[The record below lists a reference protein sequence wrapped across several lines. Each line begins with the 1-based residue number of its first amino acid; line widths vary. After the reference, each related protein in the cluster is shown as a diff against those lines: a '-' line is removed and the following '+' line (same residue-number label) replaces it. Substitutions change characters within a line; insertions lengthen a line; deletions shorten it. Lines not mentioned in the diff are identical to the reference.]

1 MSVRRRSILSKKKYE
16 DSDRRWDILGNE
28 DSGYTICMKEITLC
42 EEDDIDTEN
51 FVSEVLVG
59 AVLEHFLFKC
69 LILLVIISNAIII
82 SIQTSNPV
90 FTKKY
95 EIPFS
100 VCEHIILSAFTW
112 EILVKWFYGF
122 AVFWRNG
129 WNILDCVVTAAL
141 LLGPMIFPQGRSVF
155 KVMRVL
161 RVIRSVSNFASMRG
175 VARMMQV
182 IWQSIPD
189 LANIFLLL
197 IVIMLVFA
205 VFGVTLFSTAVPS
218 AFGDLTSS
226 LYTLFVCITQDGWM
240 DIYNRFKEVGQSQL
254 YGASVYFFIFLTIG
268 AFIFGNLFGAV
279 VTINLEMS
287 MTDMDEKSGEN
298 PLMILPE
305 ENTLQMD
312 TMVHVEKVVT
322 KTKMTK
328 RQKPWKGTF
337 VESLRM
343 ETFEELLLV
352 LSTMQTNMMEYK
364 SIRQKLDKI
373 VEEVHSLPFNREQ
386 ENAVIMRDQR
396 AAVLKNTILKD
407 DIAMGRTGDM
417 LSTLMTLEKAHVINS
432 GTDSPAMFQKGLRHE
447 AMRRMSV
454 AQDNK
459 PPQAKSDA
467 SSKTPQPKEETAES
481 STKHK

>member
-1 MSVRRRSILSKKKYE
+1 MTVRRRSIGQQREY
-16 DSDRRWDILGNE
+16 DSERRWDILGDE
-28 DSGYTICMKEITLC
+28 DSGDILCMKEITQC
-42 EEDDIDTEN
+42 KQDDFDTEN

-59 AVLEHFLFKC
+59 ALLEHFLFKC
-69 LILLVIISNAIII
+69 LILFVIISNAIII

-95 EIPFS
+95 EIAFS

-129 WNILDCVVTAAL
+129 WNILDCVVTTAL
-141 LLGPMIFPQGRSVF
+141 LLGPRIFPQGRSVF

-161 RVIRSVSNFASMRG
+161 RVVRSVSNFASMRG

-182 IWQSIPD
+182 IWQSLPD

-197 IVIMLVFA
+197 IVIMMVFA
-205 VFGVTLFSTAVPS
+205 VFGVTLFSTSVPS

-226 LYTLFVCITQDGWM
+226 LYTLFICITQDGWM
-240 DIYNRFKEVGQSQL
+240 DIYERFKEVGASQL

-279 VTINLEMS
+279 VTTNLEMS
-287 MTDMDEKSGEN
+287 MTDMDEKGGDN
-298 PLMILPE
+298 PLMITPE
-305 ENTLQMD
+305 DNTQMMGN
-312 TMVHVEKVVT
+312 TMVHVEEVVT

-328 RQKPWKGTF
+328 RQKPWKGTY
-337 VESLRM
+337 VESLRL
-343 ETFEELLLV
+343 ETFEELILV
-352 LSTMQTNMMEYK
+352 LSTMQTNLKEYK
-364 SIRQKLDKI
+364 SIRNKLDKI

-396 AAVLKNTILKD
+396 AAMLKNTILKD

-432 GTDSPAMFQKGLRHE
+432 GTDSPALFQKGLRHE

-454 AQDNK
+454 SNDKKQ
-459 PPQAKSDA
+459 
-467 SSKTPQPKEETAES
+467 ETAES